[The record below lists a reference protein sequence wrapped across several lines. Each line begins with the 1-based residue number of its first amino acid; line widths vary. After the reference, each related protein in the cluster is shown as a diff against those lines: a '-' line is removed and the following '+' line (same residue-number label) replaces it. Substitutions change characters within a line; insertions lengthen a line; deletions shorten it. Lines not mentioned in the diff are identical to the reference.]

1 MATTEMEEHA
11 ALRSETHT
19 ASTTTTTTTTT
30 TATTATSDTNCFSN
44 GYTHTNGHAHAN
56 GVIKKRKS
64 ALSLHNPDEPKTGG
78 TKTVRFDSNLPSSHS
93 STSSLASY
101 DSGVSVSSSTSFH
114 SSSPSSSSTTVS
126 SADGK
131 TITTITT
138 TSYTKTYVTDET
150 SSKKQPSFQSWTAL
164 EFIVQSLVLVLVLAH
179 IVVAPYTKV
188 EESFN
193 LQATHDILNFGI
205 TSKGVQQYDH
215 LEFPGVVPRTFVG
228 PLLLAAGSWPLMA
241 IARCFAPD
249 SGLPKGLVGQLIVR
263 SVLGLF
269 TFLGWHQMSRG
280 IRHQFGR
287 TVSILF
293 MVVSASQ
300 FHWLFYAGRTLPNTF
315 ALSIVNVAYSYWM
328 KASPSSQQTV
338 TRRATERSLLR
349 MIDCLVFATVLFR
362 SEVLILMG
370 PIILLELAMT
380 RLGFWTTVL
389 EGIKAGGA
397 SVAIAIAI
405 DSWFWQTWM
414 WAEGAVFWFN
424 AVEGKSVA
432 WGVSPWYTYFLVL
445 LPKIAGLA
453 LPLALAG
460 TVVEQRLRRY
470 LLPAGVFV
478 TLYSFLGHKEWR
490 FVIYVV
496 PLLNLGAAITLAWI
510 LKRKTIVYKVLAV
523 ALLGAVGL
531 NFISSVAQS
540 AISSL
545 NYPGGQALQRL
556 HELDLHRFAAATVHI
571 DGAAAETGCSRFGEI
586 GSSATL
592 PTFSYD
598 AAHNPPFLLHKP
610 WTYSKDETHRHRRD
624 FLHYT
629 HLLTSQPAFHKD
641 DFVTLEQVNGYAGI
655 QRVPLSQIKEAC
667 PRAFK
672 ELVSAVSIAVSNPKE
687 SVASLWTACSPLQ
700 VKTEGRIWIMRRV
713 GAMEME

>member
-19 ASTTTTTTTTT
+19 TSTTTTTTTTT

-44 GYTHTNGHAHAN
+44 GYTHINGHAHAN

-179 IVVAPYTKV
+179 IAVAPYTKV

-241 IARCFAPD
+241 IARFFAPD

>member
-1 MATTEMEEHA
+1 M
-11 ALRSETHT
+11 
-19 ASTTTTTTTTT
+19 
-30 TATTATSDTNCFSN
+30 
-44 GYTHTNGHAHAN
+44 
-56 GVIKKRKS
+56 
-64 ALSLHNPDEPKTGG
+64 
-78 TKTVRFDSNLPSSHS
+78 
-93 STSSLASY
+93 
-101 DSGVSVSSSTSFH
+101 
-114 SSSPSSSSTTVS
+114 
-126 SADGK
+126 
-131 TITTITT
+131 
-138 TSYTKTYVTDET
+138 
-150 SSKKQPSFQSWTAL
+150 
-164 EFIVQSLVLVLVLAH
+164 LVLAH
-179 IVVAPYTKV
+179 IVMAPYTKV

-193 LQATHDILNFGI
+193 LQATHDILNFGM

-241 IARCFAPD
+241 IARFFAPD

-315 ALSIVNVAYSYWM
+315 ALSIVNVAYSFWM

-349 MIDCLVFATVLFR
+349 MVDCLVFATVLFR

-380 RLGFWTTVL
+380 RIEFWTTVL
-389 EGIKAGGA
+389 EGIKAGVA
-397 SVAIAIAI
+397 SLALAIAI
-405 DSWFWQTWM
+405 DSWFWQKWM

-496 PLLNLGAAITLAWI
+496 PLLNLGAAITIAWI
-510 LKRKTIVYKVLAV
+510 LKRKTIAYKLLTV

-556 HELDLHRFAAATVHI
+556 HELDLHRFAAAATVHI

-598 AAHNPPFLLHKP
+598 ADHNPPFLLHQP
-610 WTYSKDETHRHRRD
+610 WTYSKDESHRHRRD
-624 FLHYT
+624 YLHYT
-629 HLLTSQPAFHKD
+629 HLLTSQPEFHKD
-641 DFVTLEQVNGYAGI
+641 DFVILEQINGYVGI
-655 QRVPLSQIKEAC
+655 QRISLSQIKESC
-667 PRAFK
+667 PHAVK
-672 ELVSAVSIAVSNPKE
+672 EMVATVSAAVSSPRE

-700 VKTEGRIWIMRRV
+700 VKTEGQIWIMRRV
-713 GAMEME
+713 GAMEM

>member
-1 MATTEMEEHA
+1 MATNEMEEHA
-11 ALRSETHT
+11 ALHT
-19 ASTTTTTTTTT
+19 DGHTSSTTTAATTTTT
-30 TATTATSDTNCFSN
+30 TATATSDTNGSSN
-44 GYTHTNGHAHAN
+44 GHKHGH

-64 ALSLHNPDEPKTGG
+64 ALVLRSDEPRTS
-78 TKTVRFDSNLPSSHS
+78 TKTVRFESNLPSSFS
-93 STSSLASY
+93 STSSLASV
-101 DSGVSVSSSTSFH
+101 DSGVSVTSSTS
-114 SSSPSSSSTTVS
+114 SSSSSSSSVS
-126 SADGK
+126 SRTSLDGK
-131 TITTITT
+131 TITTTTT
-138 TSYTKTYVTDET
+138 TSYTKTYISDDTT
-150 SSKKQPSFQSWTAL
+150 STKAHSVQSWTSL
-164 EFIVQSLVLVLVLAH
+164 EYIVHSSVFLLILAH

-193 LQATHDILNFGI
+193 LQATHDILNFGVS
-205 TSKGVQQYDH
+205 SKGVQQYDH

-228 PLLLAAGSWPLMA
+228 PLLLAAGSWPFVT
-241 IARCFAPD
+241 IARFFAPD

-287 TVSILF
+287 TVSLLF

-315 ALSIVNVAYSYWM
+315 ALSIVNVAYSFWM
-328 KASPSSQQTV
+328 KASPSSYQAV

-370 PIILLELAMT
+370 PIVLLELAMT
-380 RLGFWTTVL
+380 RIDFWRTVQ
-389 EGIKAGGA
+389 EGIKAGVV
-397 SVAIAIAI
+397 SVAIAVAI

-445 LPKIAGLA
+445 LPKITGLA

-460 TVVEQRLRRY
+460 TIVEQRLRRY

-478 TLYSFLGHKEWR
+478 AIYSFLGHKEWR

-496 PLLNLGAAITLAWI
+496 PLLNLGAAITLAWV
-510 LKRKTIVYKVLAV
+510 LKRKTIAYKLLAL

-540 AISSL
+540 VISSL

-598 AAHNPPFLLHKP
+598 ATHNPPFLLHKP
-610 WTYSKDETHRHRRD
+610 WTYSKDESHTHRRD
-624 FLHYT
+624 YLGYT
-629 HLLTSQPAFHKD
+629 HLLTSQPVFHEH
-641 DFVTLEQVNGYAGI
+641 DFHVLEQVNGYAGI
-655 QRVPLSQIKEAC
+655 QRLPLSQIKDNC
-667 PRAFK
+667 PRAVK
-672 ELVSAVSIAVSNPKE
+672 EFVSTVSTSPKE
-687 SVASLWTACSPLQ
+687 SVAAVWAACSPLQ
-700 VKTEGRIWIMRRV
+700 VKTEGRIWIMRRN
-713 GAMEME
+713 GAM

>member
-1 MATTEMEEHA
+1 MATSEMEQSTLHQ
-11 ALRSETHT
+11 RHTTSTT
-19 ASTTTTTTTTT
+19 ASTTTT
-30 TATTATSDTNCFSN
+30 AAAASDTNGF
-44 GYTHTNGHAHAN
+44 AN
-56 GVIKKRKS
+56 GNENFANGNGNGVVKKRKS
-64 ALSLHNPDEPKTGG
+64 LLIQPDEVKTNSRR
-78 TKTVRFDSNLPSSHS
+78 KSVRFEKNLPTYSSSSSLSSNDTGLSTTTSS
-93 STSSLASY
+93 STSSVS
-101 DSGVSVSSSTSFH
+101 SVSGNTRMTTYTTTYTKAYVSESSSHTKSRSSQDWTVSEYIVH
-114 SSSPSSSSTTVS
+114 SSVLLL
-126 SADGK
+126 
-131 TITTITT
+131 I
-138 TSYTKTYVTDET
+138 
-150 SSKKQPSFQSWTAL
+150 
-164 EFIVQSLVLVLVLAH
+164 LVH

-193 LQATHDILNFGI
+193 LQATHDILNFGVS
-205 TSKGVQQYDH
+205 SKGVQQYDH

-241 IARCFAPD
+241 IARLFAPD

-287 TVSILF
+287 TVSLF
-293 MVVSASQ
+293 FMIVSASQ

-315 ALSIVNVAYSYWM
+315 ALSIVNVAYSFWM
-328 KASPSSQQTV
+328 KASPSAHKSV
-338 TRRATERSLLR
+338 TRSGTERSLLR

-370 PIILLELAMT
+370 PIVLLELAMT
-380 RLGFWTTVL
+380 RIGFWKTVQ
-389 EGIKAGGA
+389 EGIKAGVA
-397 SVAIAIAI
+397 SVAIAVVI

-432 WGVSPWYTYFLVL
+432 WGVSPWHTYFLVL

-470 LLPAGVFV
+470 LLPAGIFV
-478 TLYSFLGHKEWR
+478 TIYSFLGHKEWR

-510 LKRKTIVYKVLAV
+510 LKRKTMVYRLLAV
-523 ALLGAVGL
+523 ALMGAVGL
-531 NFISSVAQS
+531 NFFSSVAQS

-545 NYPGGQALQRL
+545 NYPGGYALQRL
-556 HELDLHRFAAATVHI
+556 HEIDLHRFAAAATVHI

-586 GSSATL
+586 GSSVTL
-592 PTFSYD
+592 PTFSSPPVD
-598 AAHNPPFLLHKP
+598 TPPFLLHKP
-610 WTYSKDETHRHRRD
+610 WTYSKDESHSHRRD
-624 FLHYT
+624 YFHYT
-629 HLLTSQPAFHKD
+629 HLLTAQPDFHKD
-641 DFVTLEQVNGYAGI
+641 DFEVLERVDGYAGI
-655 QRVPLSQIKEAC
+655 RRVALSQIKETC
-667 PRAFK
+667 PRTVK
-672 ELVSAVSIAVSNPKE
+672 EVASAVTTTSFKDV
-687 SVASLWTACSPLQ
+687 VVSLWTACSPLQ
-700 VKTEGRIWIMRRV
+700 IKTEGQIWIMRRV
-713 GAMEME
+713 GAL